1 MNRFNASISI
11 YLCLTHR
18 IWDLFYYEGSIVLF
32 QLTLG
37 MLKMKEPFLKD
48 LENSAQIFNSL
59 ADIPGG
65 IDDVDALFDISMEVG
80 GVSASLHLRSSDKKA
95 LLLIFLSLF
104 LLVAQ

>member
-1 MNRFNASISI
+1 MSIFFA
-11 YLCLTHR
+11 LQLLDTHALR
-18 IWDLFYYEGSIVLF
+18 IWDWFFYEGSIVLF

-37 MLKMKEPFLKD
+37 MLKMKEPSLKD

-80 GVSASLHLRSSDKKA
+80 GVSASIGQVIQHNQRHYR
-95 LLLIFLSLF
+95 
-104 LLVAQ
+104 